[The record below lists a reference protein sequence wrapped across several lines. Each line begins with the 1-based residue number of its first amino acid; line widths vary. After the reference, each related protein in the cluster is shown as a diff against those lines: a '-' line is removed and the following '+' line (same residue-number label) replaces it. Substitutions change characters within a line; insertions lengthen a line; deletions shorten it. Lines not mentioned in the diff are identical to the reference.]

1 MFPHRLEPCRINPWT
16 ARAFPPGPQGLRILT
31 FRLPKRL
38 TLKGMLGETDSDFEG
53 RLRAAIGRAYQA
65 AGLRLRERDLASLA
79 SVYAGWAAGAD
90 EGVVGRIERALAAS
104 LGVPSRC

>member
-1 MFPHRLEPCRINPWT
+1 MYGD
-16 ARAFPPGPQGLRILT
+16 ADG
-31 FRLPKRL
+31 
-38 TLKGMLGETDSDFEG
+38 DFEG

-79 SVYAGWAAGAD
+79 AVYAGWAEGAD

-104 LGVPSRC
+104 LGAPSRC